1 MGSRRGVVEPWEGKK
16 LAWAFRSTGAQPTP
30 VVSLLWTILD
40 ESFDAHDTV
49 HREMERP
56 RSD

>member
-1 MGSRRGVVEPWEGKK
+1 MGGKK
-16 LAWAFRSTGAQPTP
+16 LAWAFRSTGARPTP
-30 VVSLLWTILD
+30 VGLLLWAILD

-49 HREMERP
+49 HREMEGP